1 MSEEHFKLS
10 PFSAV
15 ADALARLLED
25 ELEPERF
32 LSIVNREERLI
43 RRWLSELRR
52 LKLPADYP
60 DGEVISAA
68 GIQGCQEM
76 LDGLAQVRRALE
88 EGDDEAL
95 EAGYD
100 RVSEGHELIEKL
112 LATIA
117 TIKERNQAQ
126 LLEDNFWA

>member
-1 MSEEHFKLS
+1 MSQANFEHS
-10 PFSAV
+10 PFTVV
-15 ADALARLLED
+15 ADALAKLLED

-32 LSIVNREERLI
+32 LAIVNREERLI

-52 LKLPADYP
+52 LKLPPDYP
-60 DGEVISAA
+60 DGEVIGAA
-68 GIQGCQEM
+68 GVQGCQEM
-76 LDGLAQVRRALE
+76 LDGLSQVRKALE

-100 RVSEGHELIEKL
+100 QVSEGHELIEKL

>member
-10 PFSAV
+10 PFSVV

-32 LSIVNREERLI
+32 LAIVNREERLI

-52 LKLPADYP
+52 LKLPPDYP
-60 DGEVISAA
+60 DGEVIAAA
-68 GIQGCQEM
+68 GVQGCEQM
-76 LDGLAQVRRALE
+76 LEGLAQVRRALE
-88 EGDDEAL
+88 EGDDETL

-100 RVSEGHELIEKL
+100 QVSEGHELIEKL
-112 LATIA
+112 LTTIA
-117 TIKERNQAQ
+117 TVQERSQAQ